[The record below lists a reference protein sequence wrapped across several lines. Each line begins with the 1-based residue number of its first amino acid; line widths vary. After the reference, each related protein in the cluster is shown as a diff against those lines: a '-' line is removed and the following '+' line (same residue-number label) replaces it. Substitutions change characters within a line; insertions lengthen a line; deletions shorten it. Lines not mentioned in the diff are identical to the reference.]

1 MNKPRWMLFSV
12 GLIYKSTFSSFLG
25 YSYDD
30 DCIYVNGTGDTSYTM
45 LIQLN
50 KCGTLGSSD
59 HGKKK
64 RNSQATVSE

>member
-1 MNKPRWMLFSV
+1 M
-12 GLIYKSTFSSFLG
+12 FSSYPG